1 MKTNNNIP
9 AYRFQGYTDAWELR
23 RFSELAEIRRGLTYS
38 PTSISKEGVRVLR
51 SSNIDEDTFTF
62 GEDDVFVDKWVVKIP
77 LVKEG
82 DILITAANGSSR
94 LVGKHAI
101 IKDLPANSAIHGGFM
116 LLASCRNPEF
126 VNSLMSSAWYTK
138 FINLYVAG
146 GNGAIGNLNKND
158 LDEQNV
164 LVPNPKEQS
173 AIGTF
178 FSTLDQHITLHQRK
192 LDTLKERKKTY
203 LKLLFP
209 AKGQTKPAL
218 RFQGFEDDWK
228 EVKLGEL
235 LSYEQPTKYI
245 VESTEYSDEY
255 SIPVLTAGQTFIL
268 GYTNENLGIKYA
280 SKDNPVIIFDD
291 FTTSSHYVDF
301 QFKVKSS
308 AMKLLYSTSSDNN
321 FYFIFQVLSRINYKP
336 ENHERHWISKF
347 SQFEILIPTLPEQE
361 AIGTFFQTLDQEI
374 VQVEDKL
381 ASLKEMKKTLLRKL
395 FV

>member
-23 RFSELAEIRRGLTYS
+23 KIFEIADRFDNL
-38 PTSISKEGVRVLR
+38 RVPIASSLR
-51 SSNIDEDTFTF
+51 VSGSTPYY
-62 GEDDVFVDKWVVKIP
+62 G
-77 LVKEG
+77 
-82 DILITAANGSSR
+82 ANGIQDYVEGYTHEGEFILVAEDGANDLKNYPVNLVNGKIWVNNHAHVLQGKNSIADNKFLAFSINQTNIESL
-94 LVGKHAI
+94 LVGGGRAKLNSDVLMNI
-101 IKDLPANSAIHGGFM
+101 ELKLPSPA
-116 LLASCRNPEF
+116 
-126 VNSLMSSAWYTK
+126 
-138 FINLYVAG
+138 
-146 GNGAIGNLNKND
+146 
-158 LDEQNV
+158 EQ
-164 LVPNPKEQS
+164 E

-178 FSTLDQHITLHQRK
+178 FSTLDRQITLHQRK
-192 LDTLKERKKTY
+192 LDTLKEQKKTY

-218 RFQGFEDDWK
+218 RFQGFEDDWE